1 MKRGVL
7 YATGFLV
14 LINVALLIAFLFRTP
29 ERVASRGTGAGEDA
43 AAGQRG
49 VYAVTGVVSA
59 LRPDGSNV
67 VIRHEA
73 IPGFMAAMTMT
84 FRARD
89 TREVARLQPGDRV
102 TFRLLVTDDESW
114 IDGVERIGVAEAAPA
129 FEYEHSR
136 VVRDV
141 EPLELGDPMPDY
153 VFTNQFRQPVRLGD
167 YRGSAVG
174 LTFVFTRCP
183 LPDFCPRMLKNLAAA
198 EAAMRADA
206 SGPTNW
212 HLISMTIDPA
222 FDTPEVLRAQAES
235 YRYDPRR
242 WTFLTGALID
252 IDSLTEQVG
261 LVFRRQT
268 PDALPDHNLRTLVI
282 DPEGR
287 LARVIVGNTWTPEE
301 LAADLRA
308 AALGLPVGASP

>member
-1 MKRGVL
+1 M
-7 YATGFLV
+7 
-14 LINVALLIAFLFRTP
+14 
-29 ERVASRGTGAGEDA
+29 
-43 AAGQRG
+43 
-49 VYAVTGVVSA
+49 TGVVSE
-59 LRPDGSNV
+59 LRRDGSNV

-89 TREVARLQPGDRV
+89 TREVARLQAGDRV
-102 TFRLLVTDDESW
+102 KFRLLVTDEESW
-114 IDGVERIGVAEAAPA
+114 IDGVERIGVGELAPT

-136 VVRDV
+136 IVRDV
-141 EPLELGDPMPDY
+141 EPLEVGDSMPDY

-167 YRGSAVG
+167 YRGKAVG

-183 LPDFCPRMLKNLAAA
+183 LPDFCPRMLKNFAAV
-198 EAAMRADA
+198 EAALRANA

-212 HLISMTIDPA
+212 HLVSMTIDPA

-252 IDSLTEQVG
+252 IDALTEQVG
-261 LVFRRQT
+261 LVFRRQS

-287 LARVIVGNTWTPEE
+287 LAKIIVGNTWKPEE
-301 LAADLRA
+301 LTADIQA
-308 AALGLPVGASP
+308 AARGLPVER